1 MYYTFV
7 RPKRRLGGLAAAA
20 EEIDMARSQL
30 VTLLTD
36 FGSRDGYVG
45 AVKGA
50 ILSVCP
56 RAQIVDISHDV
67 PAHDILAGALGLSAA
82 APYFP
87 PDTLHVVIID
97 PTVGTDRKI
106 LVGRFGQHVYLF
118 PDNGVITFIVDRC
131 PAESLN
137 VVLPPAPVV
146 GRPGSMTFHGRDVF
160 APIAGR
166 ILLGQD
172 IRKFG
177 PQPASYTLLD
187 IPAPAQDETRI
198 TGQVI
203 HVDRF
208 GNLVTNIPAAAVMQ
222 KWPNVEAVRATC
234 AGREAGRFAATYA
247 FVAEA
252 TPLVLFDSSGRVELA
267 VNRGRACDSLA
278 ADVGAPVILR
288 AD

>member
-1 MYYTFV
+1 MNQ
-7 RPKRRLGGLAAAA
+7 RKS
-20 EEIDMARSQL
+20 IMARPQL

-36 FGSRDGYVG
+36 FGSSDGYVG

-56 RAQIVDISHDV
+56 RAQIVDMSHDV
-67 PAHDILAGALGLSAA
+67 PAHDILAGALALSAA
-82 APYFP
+82 APHFP
-87 PDTLHVVIID
+87 PDTLHVVIVD

-106 LVGRFGQHVYLF
+106 LVGRFGQQVYLF
-118 PDNGVITFIVDRC
+118 PDNGVITFIADVF

-137 VVLPPAPVV
+137 IVLPPAPVAA
-146 GRPGSMTFHGRDVF
+146 RPRSMTFHGRDIF

-166 ILLGQD
+166 ILMGQD

-187 IPAPAQDETRI
+187 IPPAAQDETRI
-198 TGQVI
+198 IGQVI

-208 GNLVTNIPAAAVMQ
+208 GNLVTNIPAAAVLQ
-222 KWPNVEAVRATC
+222 KWPNIEAVGATC

-247 FVAEA
+247 FVADAE
-252 TPLVLFDSSGRVELA
+252 PLVLFDSSGRVELA

-278 ADVGAPVILR
+278 ADVGSPVVLK

>member
-1 MYYTFV
+1 
-7 RPKRRLGGLAAAA
+7 
-20 EEIDMARSQL
+20 MARSQL

-36 FGSRDGYVG
+36 FGLCDGYVG

-67 PAHDILAGALGLSAA
+67 SAHDILAGAIALSAA

-106 LVGRFGQHVYLF
+106 LVGRFGQQVYLF
-118 PDNGVITFIVDRC
+118 PDNGVITLIADRF

-137 VVLPPAPVV
+137 VVPPPSPIV
-146 GRPGSMTFHGRDVF
+146 GRPGSMTFHGRDIF
-160 APIAGR
+160 APVAGH
-166 ILLGQD
+166 ILMGQD

-177 PQPASYTLLD
+177 PQPASYTLLE
-187 IPAPAQDETRI
+187 IPPAVQDETQI
-198 TGQVI
+198 AGQVI

-208 GNLVTNIPAAAVMQ
+208 GNLMTNIPAAAVLQ
-222 KWPNVEAVRATC
+222 KWPNIDAVHATC
-234 AGREAGRFAATYA
+234 SGLDAGRFAATYA
-247 FVAEA
+247 FAPEA
-252 TPLVLFDSSGRVELA
+252 APLMLFDSSGRVELA
-267 VNRGRACDSLA
+267 VNRGRACDCLA
-278 ADVGAPVILR
+278 AGVGAPVILIAESPER
-288 AD
+288 SRGAE

>member
-1 MYYTFV
+1 
-7 RPKRRLGGLAAAA
+7 
-20 EEIDMARSQL
+20 MARSQL

-67 PAHDILAGALGLSAA
+67 PAHDILAGALGLSDA

-137 VVLPPAPVV
+137 VVLPPAPVAAL
-146 GRPGSMTFHGRDVF
+146 PGSMTFHGRDVF

-177 PQPASYTLLD
+177 PQPTSYTLLD

-234 AGREAGRFAATYA
+234 AGRDAGRFAATYA
-247 FVAEA
+247 FAAEA

-278 ADVGAPVILR
+278 ADVGAPVILM
-288 AD
+288 AG